1 MSTELRESIALPD
14 GVTATVS
21 GDGFTIKGKKGEIH
35 RRVDNPN
42 ITITAAGKELVFTA
56 TPVNKR
62 NKTVLQTSA
71 AHARNMVRGA
81 QEGHLYKLKICSGHF
96 PMNVAVSG
104 SEFVIKNFLGEKSPR
119 KLTIRQGV
127 SVKVQG
133 VEVVVEA
140 ADKELAGM
148 TAAAIE
154 QVTKIA
160 NRDRRVF
167 QDGIYITV
175 KDGKEVI

>member
-1 MSTELRESIALPD
+1 MSTELRESIVLPD
-14 GVTATVS
+14 GVTAAVTV
-21 GDGFTIKGKKGEIH
+21 DGFSVKGKKGEIH

-42 ITITAAGKELVFTA
+42 IAITVTDKDLVFTA
-56 TPVNKR
+56 KPVNKR

-81 QEGHLYKLKICSGHF
+81 QEGHRYKLKICSGHF
-96 PMNVAVSG
+96 PMNVAVAG
-104 SEFVIKNFLGEKSPR
+104 NEFVIKNFLGEKSPR
-119 KLTIRQGV
+119 KFTIRQGV
-127 SVKVQG
+127 AVKVEG
-133 VEVVVEA
+133 MEVFVEA

-154 QVTKIA
+154 QVTKIS

-175 KDGKEVI
+175 KDGKEII